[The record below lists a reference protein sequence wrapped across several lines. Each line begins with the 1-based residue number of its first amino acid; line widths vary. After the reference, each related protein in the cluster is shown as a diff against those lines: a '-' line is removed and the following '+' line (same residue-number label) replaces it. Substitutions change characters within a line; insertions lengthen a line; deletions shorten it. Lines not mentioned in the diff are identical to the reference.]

1 MSEVGSEGV
10 SEVGCLDVFFL
21 QGSVLSSYFFVVALV
36 VVVVRLLV
44 ERSRGNRSERR
55 TMSDTE
61 KETGSISES

>member
-1 MSEVGSEGV
+1 M
-10 SEVGCLDVFFL
+10 SEVGCLDVFL

-44 ERSRGNRSERR
+44 ERSRGNRSERL
-55 TMSDTE
+55 TMGDTE